1 MRRYTVNMI
10 RASMATLGS
19 FYPNQQEINLRN
31 DAELLET
38 HSKWVTL
45 RTATI
50 TNLLNGNVIQEM
62 SCIATA
68 VALANN
74 IPRRSMEFVANCIES
89 TEEEDDDLTHRN
101 EPYYDVENNRK
112 VQDDLEGDEDAS
124 DVDEDYRDMDEY
136 YYERNYDYEYEKTF
150 I

>member
-1 MRRYTVNMI
+1 MI

-31 DAELLET
+31 DAVLLET

-50 TNLLNGNVIQEM
+50 TNLLNGNVIQKM

-101 EPYYDVENNRK
+101 EPYYDVTKNRN

>member
-1 MRRYTVNMI
+1 MI